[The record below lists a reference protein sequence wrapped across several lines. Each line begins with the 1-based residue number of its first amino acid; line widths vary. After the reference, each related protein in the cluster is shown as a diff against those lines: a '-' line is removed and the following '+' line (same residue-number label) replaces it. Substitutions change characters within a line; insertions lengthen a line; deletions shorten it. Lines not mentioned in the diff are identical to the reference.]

1 MHHLVTPY
9 VLLLTPHYGEE
20 SSRIA
25 WWLLEHATGKMQAEL
40 VAYAPQLTVE
50 QDAQIRL
57 WISEMVDQHKPLH
70 YILGFVPFLGLEIAV
85 RPPTLI
91 PRPET
96 EAWVADCIAYL
107 AERGFVAPRIL
118 DLCTGTGC
126 IALALGRAFPAGQ
139 IVGVDI
145 ADAALALACENA
157 EKNKI
162 VNVTFLKSDL
172 YAAVA
177 GQQFDLIVAN
187 PPYISAQE
195 HATLDVNVRTWEDP
209 RALVAAHDGYACI
222 ERIVYGASHH
232 LKRAPFLNI
241 WVELGWQQGLRAR
254 EISIDAGL
262 QNSAILKDSAQ
273 HDRVLV
279 ASYNS

>member
-1 MHHLVTPY
+1 MNRLIAPY
-9 VLLLTPHYGEE
+9 AFLLTPYYGEE
-20 SSRIA
+20 ALRIA
-25 WWLLEHATGKMQAEL
+25 WWLLEHATGKTQAEL
-40 VAYAPQLTVE
+40 VAYAPELTRE

-57 WISEMVDQHKPLH
+57 WISEIVEQHKPLH

-85 RPPTLI
+85 QPPTLI

-107 AERGFVAPRIL
+107 TEQKIIVSRIL

-126 IALALGRAFPAGQ
+126 VALAFARAFPEAQ

-145 ADAALALACENA
+145 ADGALELACQNA
-157 EKNKI
+157 QKNKI
-162 VNVTFLKSDL
+162 VNVAFLKSDL

-195 HATLDVNVRTWEDP
+195 HATLDANVRTWEDP
-209 RALVAAHDGYACI
+209 RALVAENDGYALI
-222 ERIVYGASHH
+222 EKILNDAHRY
-232 LKRAPFLNI
+232 LKPAQFSNV
-241 WVELGWQQGLRAR
+241 WVEMGWRQGPRVQEIAR
-254 EISIDAGL
+254 RAGL
-262 QNSAILKDSAQ
+262 HNVTILKDSAH
-273 HDRVLV
+273 HDRVLM
-279 ASYNS
+279 ASSNS